1 MKTIQCKCDICGVD
15 FQKELNEYNR
25 QLKNGRIK
33 FYCSLKCSGLRPNN
47 LAMIL
52 NNGQF
57 APFKGGENRLVT
69 PDEIALGG
77 LKEFSRR
84 VRRRKKFAEE
94 LLPTDLLIIWKK
106 QNGKCAITNV
116 DLLLPNDINYKS
128 VNNNYKASIDRVD
141 SSKPYTIDN
150 IQFLSATMNYL
161 KGDMSDENVNEFFE
175 IIKSRV
181 TEVVIPQVS

>member
-1 MKTIQCKCDICGVD
+1 MYNEDDMKTIKIKCDYCNTLFNKD
-15 FQKELNEYNR
+15 KAEYNR
-25 QLKNGRIK
+25 QTKVGRTK
-33 FYCSLKCSGLRPNN
+33 FYCSLSHSKKIAENIL
-47 LAMIL
+47 MIKT
-52 NNGQF
+52 
-57 APFKGGENRLVT
+57 AAIPTHFKGGENKLIT

-94 LLPTDLLIIWKK
+94 LLPIDLLTIWKK

-128 VNNNYKASIDRVD
+128 VNNNYKASIDRIN
-141 SSKPYTIDN
+141 SSKPYTLDN

-161 KGDMSDENVNEFFE
+161 KMDMSDDGVDEFIE
-175 IIKSRV
+175 IIKN
-181 TEVVIPQVS
+181 IW